1 MPNDE
6 EAHLAETNNTTEN
19 NTKDEFF
26 SAPPK
31 AKAVTG
37 NPEDGAQDDAPM
49 DEEEKDQVDNLKQM
63 TEKIKE
69 TKVKDDMLS

>member
-1 MPNDE
+1 
-6 EAHLAETNNTTEN
+6 
-19 NTKDEFF
+19 
-26 SAPPK
+26 
-31 AKAVTG
+31 
-37 NPEDGAQDDAPM
+37 M